1 MPMSDAGSAVSPEN
15 QDWPAEVARLNKII
29 NALIGRVERAANV
42 EASDF
47 SLFET
52 AVLLEAEVRDRT
64 TELEAA
70 LRQNEKITRALRDSE
85 AKFHGVVNQSLVGI
99 AIIER
104 GRFTYTNPRL
114 TEMFGYSAQEAVD
127 LNPLDTVFEED
138 RPYVA
143 ESLRKRLSGEEERG
157 HYVFRGVRKDRTMID
172 VEVYG
177 SRMEVG
183 GQFVV
188 LSMMM
193 DITER
198 VRIERELQSLQDRLR
213 QESTHDALTGLY
225 NRRFLEEAL
234 GRELIL
240 ADREG
245 HPVSVIMADLDHFKE
260 VNDEYGH
267 AAGDEVLRVFSE
279 RLKGL
284 TRGSDISCRWGGEE
298 FLLVLPRMDVSSAAH
313 RAEELRVAME
323 STPIE
328 LEAGPIPVTVSLGV
342 AGRADD
348 GESTGRLIA
357 AADAALYGAKAAG
370 RNRVNVSHAAQ
381 LADR

>member
-1 MPMSDAGSAVSPEN
+1 MSDSGPITSPEN

-29 NALIGRVERAANV
+29 SALIGRAERGANV

-52 AVLLEAEVRDRT
+52 AVILEAEVRDRT
-64 TELEAA
+64 AELESA
-70 LRQNEKITRALRDSE
+70 LRQNERITRALRDSE
-85 AKFHGVVNQSLVGI
+85 AKFHAVVNQSLVGI
-99 AIIER
+99 AIIE
-104 GRFTYTNPRL
+104 GGNFTYTNPRL
-114 TEMFGYSAQEAVD
+114 TEMFGYSAQEALD
-127 LNPLDTVFEED
+127 LDPMETVFEED

-157 HYVFRGVRKDRTMID
+157 HYVFRGVRKDCSIID

-183 GQFVV
+183 GQSVV

-198 VRIERELQSLQDRLR
+198 VRIERELERLQERLR
-213 QESTHDALTGLY
+213 EDATHDALTGLY
-225 NRRFLEEAL
+225 NRRYLEEAL

-245 HPVSVIMADLDHFKE
+245 HPVSVIMADLDHFKL

-267 AAGDEVLRVFSE
+267 PAGDEVLRVFSE

-284 TRGSDISCRWGGEE
+284 ARGSDICCRWGGEE
-298 FLLVLPRMDVSSAAH
+298 FLLVLPRMDIGSATH
-313 RAEELRVAME
+313 RAEELRAAME
-323 STPIE
+323 AAPIE
-328 LEAGPIPVTVSLGV
+328 LESGLIPVTVSLGV
-342 AGRADD
+342 AARTND
-348 GESTGRLIA
+348 GESAGRLIA

-370 RNRVNVSHAAQ
+370 RNRVNVGHAGQ
-381 LADR
+381 LTDR